1 MQHIMGSWRS
11 PIGSTAIM
19 IVIAFLNLHLD
30 VFSTDEERQEWVTWY
45 FQDLHFTYKDSDG
58 DDKNV
63 CACDCAIK
71 H

>member
-1 MQHIMGSWRS
+1 MQHVVDLWCS

-19 IVIAFLNLHLD
+19 IVIAFLNSHSDLL
-30 VFSTDEERQEWVTWY
+30 STVEERQEWVTWY
-45 FQDLHFTYKDSDG
+45 LQDLHFTYKDSDS

>member
-1 MQHIMGSWRS
+1 MQHVVDSWYS

-19 IVIAFLNLHLD
+19 IVIAFLNSHSDLL
-30 VFSTDEERQEWVTWY
+30 STDEERQERVTWY
-45 FQDLHFTYKDSDG
+45 LQDLCFTYKDSDS

-63 CACDCAIK
+63 CAYDCTVK